1 MDITYKKV
9 GDYYYPELEL
19 TSKYKD
25 FRLDKY
31 GRLRLNYLKENKHI
45 QFLHY
50 YCIKVFF
57 LTFPCYNLL

>member
-19 TSKYKD
+19 PKKYKD

-45 QFLHY
+45 QYEIMKCGYFNRSF
-50 YCIKVFF
+50 KRSTRVS
-57 LTFPCYNLL
+57 

>member
-19 TSKYKD
+19 PSKYKD

-45 QFLHY
+45 QYEIMKIL
-50 YCIKVFF
+50 
-57 LTFPCYNLL
+57 

>member
-19 TSKYKD
+19 PKKYKD

-31 GRLRLNYLKENKHI
+31 GRLRLNYLKTNK
-45 QFLHY
+45 LM
-50 YCIKVFF
+50 
-57 LTFPCYNLL
+57 LTFIVTTIINEILLRFFTVNN